1 MPTKA
6 LKKEKLHSY
15 ITRDPKICGGEPI
28 LAGTRISVR
37 LIVEW
42 ENTGK
47 SVDEIVAMYPHITH
61 AQVYDALSY
70 YYDHKEEI
78 DRYIQENTE
87 EFVREKYKRINISDG
102 YMY

>member
-1 MPTKA
+1 MTTKA
-6 LKKEKLHSY
+6 IKKEKLHPY
-15 ITRDPKICGGEPI
+15 ITQNLKICGGEPI

-42 ENTGK
+42 ESMGK
-47 SVDEIVAMYPHITH
+47 SVDEIVAMYPHISH

-78 DRYIQENTE
+78 DRYIKENTE
-87 EFVREKYKRINISDG
+87 SFIREKYKG
-102 YMY
+102 APWLK